1 MATTFWWRGLHMKL
15 TNKDKDFLDRL
26 KLLLTDKALSIE
38 LKDDGIKRLVLRQ
51 NYGDKIEKAFNM
63 SRQGVRWRFQ
73 HLFNQI
79 YVNAYLTVY
88 WIESNFGT
96 ELRGKALEIAR
107 ERVELRKKAQKRG
120 VFDVSRREKG

>member
-1 MATTFWWRGLHMKL
+1 MKL

-26 KLLLTDKALSIE
+26 KLLLIDKALSIE

-96 ELRGKALEIAR
+96 ALRGKALEIAR